1 MPSAISMIQNAVTG
15 FGSAAPAGSG
25 QIWSF
30 PNTEARDLA
39 GRLFGNPGPLPYS
52 YDLMLSMYVS
62 PFDSI
67 SPLILSK

>member
-1 MPSAISMIQNAVTG
+1 MASAVSMIQDAVTG

-39 GRLFGNPGPLPYS
+39 GRLFGNPGSPPYS
-52 YDLMLSMYVS
+52 YDFMLSMYAS
-62 PFDSI
+62 LDSI
-67 SPLILSK
+67 MSLMLSE